1 MDEWIG
7 MHAALVAA
15 GLGAGFLNVM
25 AGGGSLLTLPVLML
39 LGLPAD
45 VANGTNRLS
54 IVSQSLSGMLGYHR
68 GRALDHRSILRVLVP
83 TSLGSLG
90 GALLASRV
98 PVRALELV
106 LLGAMVATALLV
118 ALVPRLFAAQRDSE
132 PRWDRRAAGF
142 LGLFGAGL
150 YGGFVQAGVGFLLLG
165 VLGGVIRYDVVRAN
179 ALKLVCTLVSA
190 RLPWPS
196 SPAQARSTG
205 SWPASSRSIPRS
217 ARSSASGSP
226 SGSITACS
234 AGSSSRQCS
243 PAAWPPTCVLDS
255 AERQGGLEVAESDRD
270 RRVIG
275 EVRLD
280 GLAAFQAGAEDEL
293 AGFEAGQRGAIP
305 VEDRIADHR
314 RDAGAGRCDA
324 DQIERIGGRDA
335 HHLRDGAAHRP
346 AEGAQALDRLG
357 KRVLLADEAGHEA
370 AAAHFAAR
378 FHPAE
383 RTEEIAPGR
392 KGGLARD
399 QIAEH
404 DAVAGEELARGAVR
418 VGGG

>member
-7 MHAALVAA
+7 MHAALFAA

-132 PRWDRRAAGF
+132 PRWDRRAASF

-165 VLGGVIRYDVVRAN
+165 VLGGVIRYDMVRAN
-179 ALKLVCTLVSA
+179 ALKLVCTLVFGA
-190 RLPWPS
+190 VALVVF
-196 SPAQARSTG
+196 TG
-205 SWPASSRSIPRS
+205 
-217 ARSSASGSP
+217 
-226 SGSITACS
+226 
-234 AGSSSRQCS
+234 AGQVDWLL
-243 PAAWPPTCVLDS
+243 A
-255 AERQGGLEVAESDRD
+255 GLLAGYT
-270 RRVIG
+270 VIG
-275 EVRLD
+275 SLLGVRFAL
-280 GLAAFQAGAEDEL
+280 
-293 AGFEAGQRGAIP
+293 R
-305 VEDRIADHR
+305 VDHR
-314 RDAGAGRCDA
+314 V
-324 DQIERIGGRDA
+324 
-335 HHLRDGAAHRP
+335 LRWILFVAVLASCVAAYLRP
-346 AEGAQALDRLG
+346 
-357 KRVLLADEAGHEA
+357 
-370 AAAHFAAR
+370 
-378 FHPAE
+378 
-383 RTEEIAPGR
+383 
-392 KGGLARD
+392 
-399 QIAEH
+399 
-404 DAVAGEELARGAVR
+404 
-418 VGGG
+418 